1 LKDAWE
7 SLSGDPRKAETTSG
21 TTSGSTSGAQLAS
34 KYNELGREV
43 GVPADTLRNSDQHL
57 NFPNISELGTFTS
70 PSNSQWSADRDDTI
84 QPSLLNL
91 KTVWNQPVDTTAT
104 IGAKDQ
110 LEKVKENDAICV
122 QVADQASE
130 SIISLADSGIT
141 SPDPVNVHN
150 SFLTDSE
157 PGWLLDDFGF
167 RDDVLLHH
175 ENDDEFGVAFFR
187 HLLPA
192 PAFNPVWLQ
201 KWESAPHVG
210 ETCANIMTE
219 PLGLGENENDTKHD
233 EHIEPNP
240 TPKPTLRKAKR
251 RNLAASRKD
260 DWSNV
265 IDPEE
270 RRRVQNR
277 IAQRKFSK
285 YLRRVS
291 KNFLMVHNRR

>member
-1 LKDAWE
+1 LKNAWE
-7 SLSGDPRKAETTSG
+7 SLSGDRRKAETTSG
-21 TTSGSTSGAQLAS
+21 PTSGAQLAS
-34 KYNELGREV
+34 NYNDLGREF
-43 GVPADTLRNSDQHL
+43 GVPADTLSNRDQHI
-57 NFPNISELGTFTS
+57 NSPYISEQGTFTS
-70 PSNSQWSADRDDTI
+70 PSNSRWSADRNDTI
-84 QPSLLNL
+84 QPSLLSF
-91 KTVWNQPVDTTAT
+91 KTIWNQPVDTTAT

-110 LEKVKENDAICV
+110 LEKVEENDAICV

-130 SIISLADSGIT
+130 SIISLVDSGIT
-141 SPDPVNVHN
+141 SPDLVNVHS

-175 ENDDEFGVAFFR
+175 ENDDEFGLAFFR

-192 PAFNPVWLQ
+192 PAFNPVWSQ
-201 KWESAPHVG
+201 KWNSAPHVG

-219 PLGLGENENDTKHD
+219 PLEGVENENGTKHD
-233 EHIEPNP
+233 EHINHNP
-240 TPKPTLRKAKR
+240 TPNPALRMAKR

-260 DWSNV
+260 DWSD
-265 IDPEE
+265 ITDPEE

-277 IAQRKFSK
+277 IAQRKFSQ
-285 YLRRVS
+285 YLSRVS